1 VARVKICGITNVD
14 DALLAAECGADAIG
28 FVFAES
34 PRKIDVAEAAEIA
47 GSVPPFIARVGV
59 FVNAPQ
65 KTVTE
70 ALTSFLD
77 CVQLHGEESVSVCE
91 SLAKRHG
98 SNRIIKVFRVR
109 EMADLGVLDEYVG
122 VAGMFH
128 LDTRVPDAAGGTG
141 RTFDWRVAVEAKRW
155 GKPIVLSGGLTPDNV
170 AEAVAQVK
178 PYAVDASSGVERAP
192 GKKDPEKVRNF
203 VKRAK
208 QVVTG

>member
-1 VARVKICGITNVD
+1 MVRVKICGITNVD

-34 PRKIDVAEAAEIA
+34 PRRIDVAEAAEIA
-47 GSVPPFIARVGV
+47 GSVPPFVARVGV
-59 FVNAPQ
+59 FVNASQ
-65 KTVTE
+65 QSVME

-77 CVQLHGEESVSVCE
+77 YVQLHGEESVSVCE
-91 SLAKRHG
+91 TLAKRYG
-98 SNRIIKVFRVR
+98 SHRIIKVFRVR

-122 VAGMFH
+122 VTGMFH

-141 RTFDWRVAVEAKRW
+141 RTFDWSIALEAKRW
-155 GKPIVLSGGLTPDNV
+155 GKPVVLSGGLTPDNV

-208 QVVTG
+208 QVVAG